1 MRRLALPVLLLAALC
16 PAAAQAQGADVE
28 HAAAKKTVAVDTEQA
43 AVQAA
48 FADAELAATT
58 PTATVPSPPPPPPPP
73 ATPAPAPKPKV
84 GKVAIDVASGI
95 PTRKLRYVARG
106 ARVEV
111 IGRVRPFVA
120 GQVAL
125 LEVRRSGRV
134 VSRHRAPIRRARR
147 GAGRATFHFKAR
159 RKGVYKLRVRHAAT
173 GAQGAFESRA
183 ARIKAVVLSAG
194 EGARGTAVLLLQR
207 GLDSLGYAVPV
218 TGYYD
223 PGTSRAVIAFRKVN
237 GFDRIGFASRGVY
250 SMVLRG
256 AGAFRPRFPRAG
268 HHVEYDWSRQVL
280 AFVKGGRPV
289 NVYHSSSGAPATP
302 TVFGSFSFYRKE
314 PGTNHLGM
322 VQSNYFIGGY
332 AIHGY
337 HDVPIYPA
345 SHGCLRVPIPN
356 AYQIDRQISLGMKI
370 MVYR

>member
-16 PAAAQAQGADVE
+16 PTAAQA
-28 HAAAKKTVAVDTEQA
+28 
-43 AVQAA
+43 
-48 FADAELAATT
+48 ADAELAATT
-58 PTATVPSPPPPPPPP
+58 PTATTPAPPPPPVPP
-73 ATPAPAPKPKV
+73 APVPEPKV
-84 GKVAIDVASGI
+84 GKASIEVASGI
-95 PTRKLRYVARG
+95 PTSKLRYVARG
-106 ARVEV
+106 ERIEV
-111 IGRVRPFVA
+111 TGKVRPFVP

-125 LEVRRSGRV
+125 LEVRRSGHV
-134 VSRHRAPIRRARR
+134 VSRHRAQIRRARR
-147 GAGRATFHFKAR
+147 GTGKATFHFKAR
-159 RKGVYKLRVRHAAT
+159 RKGVYKLRIRHTAT
-173 GAQGAFESRA
+173 AEQGVFKSRA
-183 ARIKAVVLSAG
+183 VRIKAVVLSAG
-194 EGARGTAVLLLQR
+194 EGARGTSVLLLQR

-223 PGTSRAVIAFRKVN
+223 AGTSRAVIAFRKAN
-237 GFDRIGFASRGVY
+237 GFDRTGFASRTVY

-268 HHVEYDWSRQVL
+268 YHVEYDWSRQVL

-302 TVFGSFSFYRKE
+302 TVFGTFSFYRKE

-337 HDVPIYPA
+337 HDVPTYPA

>member
-1 MRRLALPVLLLAALC
+1 MRRLALPAVLLAALC
-16 PAAAQAQGADVE
+16 PTAAAQAADV
-28 HAAAKKTVAVDTEQA
+28 
-43 AVQAA
+43 
-48 FADAELAATT
+48 DAELAATT
-58 PTATVPSPPPPPPPP
+58 PTATTPAPPPPPLPPEP
-73 ATPAPAPKPKV
+73 EPAPVSKA
-84 GKVAIDVASGI
+84 GKASIEVASGI
-95 PTRKLRYVARG
+95 PTSKLRYVARG
-106 ARVEV
+106 ARIEV
-111 IGRVRPFVA
+111 TGKVRPFVA

-134 VSRHRAPIRRARR
+134 VSRHRAQIRRARR
-147 GAGRATFHFKAR
+147 GAGKATFHFKAR

-173 GAQGAFESRA
+173 AEQGAFKSRA

-194 EGARGTAVLLLQR
+194 EGARGTSVLLLQR

-223 PGTSRAVIAFRKVN
+223 AGTSRAVIAFRKAN
-237 GFDRIGFASRGVY
+237 GFDRTGFASRTVY

-256 AGAFRPRFPRAG
+256 AGGFRPRFPRAG
-268 HHVEYDWSRQVL
+268 YHVEYDWSRQVL

-302 TVFGSFSFYRKE
+302 TVFGTFSFYRKE

-337 HDVPIYPA
+337 HSVPTYPA

>member
-16 PAAAQAQGADVE
+16 PTAAQAQESAAAGAADV
-28 HAAAKKTVAVDTEQA
+28 
-43 AVQAA
+43 
-48 FADAELAATT
+48 DAELAATT
-58 PTATVPSPPPPPPPP
+58 PTATTPAPPPPPL
-73 ATPAPAPKPKV
+73 APAPVPDPKL
-84 GKVAIDVASGI
+84 GKASIEVVSGI

-106 ARVEV
+106 ARIEV
-111 IGRVRPFVA
+111 VGKVRPFVA
-120 GQVAL
+120 GQVAV

-134 VSRHRAPIRRARR
+134 VSRHRAQIRRARR
-147 GAGRATFHFKAR
+147 GAGKATFHFKAR
-159 RKGVYKLRVRHAAT
+159 RKGVYKLGIRHAAT
-173 GAQGAFESRA
+173 TEQGAFKTRA

-194 EGARGTAVLLLQR
+194 EGTRGTAVLLLQR

-223 PGTSRAVIAFRKVN
+223 AGTSRAVIAFRKAN
-237 GFDRIGFASRGVY
+237 GLDRVGFASPAVY

-256 AGAFRPRFPRAG
+256 AGGFRPRFPRSG
-268 HHVEYDWSRQVL
+268 YHVEYDWSRQVL

-302 TVFGSFSFYRKE
+302 TVFGTFSFYRKE

-322 VQSNYFIGGY
+322 VQSNYFIRGY

-337 HDVPIYPA
+337 HDVPTHPA

-356 AYQIDRQISLGMKI
+356 AYQIDSQISLGMKI